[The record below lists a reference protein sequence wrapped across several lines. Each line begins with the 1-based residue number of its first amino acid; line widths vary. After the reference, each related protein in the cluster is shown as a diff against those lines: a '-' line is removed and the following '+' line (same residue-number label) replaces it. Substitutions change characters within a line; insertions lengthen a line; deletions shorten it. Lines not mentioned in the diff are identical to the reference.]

1 MHWAPSEVVTVPT
14 EPLQTSPVTK
24 LTLSPPPAMYAG
36 TLTAVL
42 AIPTYEKPVDTLAD
56 LPPAYQDGFAVG
68 TLKDSSTE
76 FLFRV
81 GLFTYINQYNFE
93 FFSQLTLYSE

>member
-1 MHWAPSEVVTVPT
+1 
-14 EPLQTSPVTK
+14 
-24 LTLSPPPAMYAG
+24 MYAG

-42 AIPTYEKPVDTLAD
+42 AIPAFEQPVDSLTD
-56 LPPAYQDGFAVG
+56 LPYASLDGFTVG

-81 GLFTYINQYNFE
+81 CCLEKEKFTHTPWISLLFHCNTAQRQTFPTY
-93 FFSQLTLYSE
+93 LTQGRNPILSDLP

>member
-1 MHWAPSEVVTVPT
+1 
-14 EPLQTSPVTK
+14 
-24 LTLSPPPAMYAG
+24 MYAG

-42 AIPTYEKPVDTLAD
+42 AIPAFEQPVDSLTD
-56 LPPAYQDGFAVG
+56 LPYASLDGFTVG

-81 GLFTYINQYNFE
+81 RWSWE
-93 FFSQLTLYSE
+93 